1 VKKIFLAGVNSKFN
15 HVNLAIRS
23 IESYVRLHAPSCV
36 KNNSAAFTAASA
48 LSGSAESFEL
58 LTGTFTINQPLLQ
71 ILRGIALCN
80 SDVVLFSVYIWN
92 SEIVFKLI
100 PELRKILPHALI
112 GAGGPEVSYEPQLI
126 LARVPQ
132 LDFIM
137 AGEGEQTVTAV
148 CEAVCH
154 MPEDAGTNVSG
165 TAGAYSS
172 SAYISAVSRI
182 PGIWSRGAGGVS
194 VFAGP
199 RQLFKTLDE
208 LPFPYDDGTGH
219 LIPGVDAKN
228 SIIYYES
235 SRGCPFSCSYC
246 LSSVDKSVR
255 FSSLER
261 VCKDLQFF
269 LDNNV
274 TLVKFVDRT
283 YNLNED
289 RYIAIWRFIISHWN
303 GITTFHFEI
312 AAQQIS
318 SKALDAIQ
326 SVPAGMMQFEI
337 GIQSTNP
344 PTLEQ
349 VGRNADMN
357 QISSVL
363 SRIPK
368 TIHVHLDLIAGL
380 PFESPAEFACS
391 FNYTIARRP
400 QMLQFGF
407 LKILSGTAME
417 SYAKATPR
425 YEWLSVPPYEVLS
438 SPWVSYAQM
447 QHYKDIE
454 EVLDIYY
461 NEQNNLALMSY
472 LIGKA
477 EIAARVQA
485 SCCCTEQPSASSGC
499 MHFDMYAFFEDV
511 ASYYAQNGLA
521 GIPHK
526 SADQFR
532 YLYEFMELVHDKKY
546 ACTSGFDTLC
556 DQSYQVLY
564 ELLRFDFIRREK
576 PGTFPGWYKR
586 QYDKNAHREALEE
599 CGVLGNKNAAG
610 TADGERRFST
620 RDAFTYSSYEEFSVN
635 PLDPDPVC
643 DGRTYRVLFLYEDH
657 SAGASS
663 KTELRSRDS
672 ECILLDNLLRR
683 IKNICK

>member
-1 VKKIFLAGVNSKFN
+1 MKKVFLAGVNSKFN
-15 HVNLAIRS
+15 HVNLALRS
-23 IESYVRLHAPSCV
+23 IESYVRIHAPSCV
-36 KNNSAAFTAASA
+36 QNSSAGTSAAGAS
-48 LSGSAESFEL
+48 SGSAEQFEL

-71 ILRGIALCN
+71 IMRGIALCTPN
-80 SDVVLFSVYIWN
+80 VVLFSVYIWN

-112 GAGGPEVSYEPQLI
+112 GAGGPEVSYQPQLV

-137 AGEGEQTVTAV
+137 AGEGEQTVADV
-148 CEAVCH
+148 CEAVCRGC
-154 MPEDAGTNVSG
+154 E
-165 TAGAYSS
+165 
-172 SAYISAVSRI
+172 ISHI
-182 PGIWSRGAGGVS
+182 PGVWSRSADGTP

-199 RQLFKTLDE
+199 RPLFTSLDE

-219 LIPGVDAKN
+219 LVPGVDAKN

-261 VCKDLQFF
+261 VRKDLQFF

-289 RYIAIWRFIISHWN
+289 RYIAIWRFIMSHWN

-312 AAQQIS
+312 AAQQLS
-318 SKALDAIQ
+318 TKALDAIQ

-349 VGRNADMN
+349 VGRRADMN

-363 SRIPK
+363 ARIPK

-380 PFESPAEFACS
+380 PFESPEEFARS

-417 SYAKATPR
+417 LYAKATPG
-425 YEWLSVPPYEVLS
+425 YEWLSVPPYEVLT

-472 LIGKA
+472 LVSKA
-477 EIAARVQA
+477 ESVTGF
-485 SCCCTEQPSASSGC
+485 S
-499 MHFDMYAFFEDV
+499 MYAFFEDI
-511 ASYYAQNGLA
+511 AAYYAQNGLA

-532 YLYEFMELVHDKKY
+532 YLYDFISSVHDKKFSC
-546 ACTSGFDTLC
+546 ASGFDNLC
-556 DQSYQVLY
+556 EKSYTVLY

-586 QYDKNAHREALEE
+586 QYDKDAHREALEQ
-599 CGVLGNKNAAG
+599 CGVLGNKSAG
-610 TADGERRFST
+610 SGVLCQKNGAVCSGGERTYST

-635 PLDPDPVC
+635 LLDPEPVC
-643 DGRTYRVLFLYEDH
+643 DGAAHCILFLYEGH
-657 SAGASS
+657 AAGAAS

-672 ECILLDNLLRR
+672 ECILLDNLSRR